1 MTSGWL
7 VRTTKDQHVLH
18 AREAILPDP
27 LGDQAQL
34 QLEEDLRP
42 GKPHLR
48 LWHKQPPPGP
58 APMKLPPLPRLDR
71 GGESSLVLDSQL
83 EKKPENEPRNQV
95 VLQVNGDNGDKML
108 KNFDKI
114 DQENLREAP
123 RFAKGLNT
131 NAGSGG
137 DGNPKNPENVGLG
150 SKSRVVAKLES
161 LDCLEKCLGWK
172 HQTISSSLQDLL
184 DVVPTTKS
192 LGEVCGADIQ
202 WLQGEKERLEKRSLP
217 GSGCPK

>member
-1 MTSGWL
+1 MGIMGIKCWKFL
-7 VRTTKDQHVLH
+7 
-18 AREAILPDP
+18 I
-27 LGDQAQL
+27 
-34 QLEEDLRP
+34 
-42 GKPHLR
+42 
-48 LWHKQPPPGP
+48 
-58 APMKLPPLPRLDR
+58 
-71 GGESSLVLDSQL
+71 
-83 EKKPENEPRNQV
+83 
-95 VLQVNGDNGDKML
+95 
-108 KNFDKI
+108 KI
-114 DQENLREAP
+114 EQENLREAP

-192 LGEVCGADIQ
+192 LGEICGADIQ
-202 WLQGEKERLEKRSLP
+202 WLQGEKNGWKTISSWFGMPKIKGLSKCVDCKLMRVWTRVRGRFYKPLRFPWMKSEMNLGNGKMRWWKNTTVWSMKQRPLNLLTFPCWTKKQLSLFLENLWLFEKRVQMVAKRNV
-217 GSGCPK
+217 GQ